1 MGSLARGERVVSTE
15 TECSRVQE
23 EDRVP
28 SVSPIIQTEVVPWDT
43 YVFLDSLSVTGAV
56 IYSRI
61 QKCLPLGLSI
71 RVSNNIAAIRPHADI
86 YIIRLVGEIRLAGE
100 IFVIE
105 RKRLCDFEE
114 RNSIYANFVRL
125 FWWDI
130 VSTIFLIT
138 FGKISWIEIIKFESI
153 ALVDFFSLKYIFSI
167 DLLSSSKFLVF
178 SMIDTIDVKRFF
190 FFGFSIGLIND
201 TLIKII
207 DAIWFVKSNL
217 DREIST

>member
-1 MGSLARGERVVSTE
+1 M
-15 TECSRVQE
+15 
-23 EDRVP
+23 
-28 SVSPIIQTEVVPWDT
+28 PWDT

-61 QKCLPLGLSI
+61 QKCLALGLSI

-86 YIIRLVGEIRLAGE
+86 YIIRLVSGE

-105 RKRLCDFEE
+105 RKRLCDFKE

-125 FWWDI
+125 FWYDV
-130 VSTIFLIT
+130 VSTVFLIT
-138 FGKISWIEIIKFESI
+138 FGKISLIWIEIIKFESNCFGR
-153 ALVDFFSLKYIFSI
+153 FFFFQIYIF

-178 SMIDTIDVKRFF
+178 SMIDMIHVKRFF

-207 DAIWFVKSNL
+207 DAIWFVESNF

>member
-1 MGSLARGERVVSTE
+1 M
-15 TECSRVQE
+15 
-23 EDRVP
+23 
-28 SVSPIIQTEVVPWDT
+28 PWDT

-138 FGKISWIEIIKFESI
+138 FRKISWIEIIKFESI
-153 ALVDFFSLKYIFSI
+153 ALVDFSSLKYIFSI

>member
-28 SVSPIIQTEVVPWDT
+28 SVSPIIQTKVVPWDT

-86 YIIRLVGEIRLAGE
+86 YIIRLVGEICLAGE

-105 RKRLCDFEE
+105 RKRLWTIRRKKLDLRKFRSFILMRCSFNDFSDYVWKDQL
-114 RNSIYANFVRL
+114 N
-125 FWWDI
+125 WDNKI
-130 VSTIFLIT
+130 WINR
-138 FGKISWIEIIKFESI
+138 FG
-153 ALVDFFSLKYIFSI
+153 
-167 DLLSSSKFLVF
+167 
-178 SMIDTIDVKRFF
+178 RFF
-190 FFGFSIGLIND
+190 FFEIYIFDRSSFIVEIFGFFND
-201 TLIKII
+201 WYDWCQTIFLFWI
-207 DAIWFVKSNL
+207 L
-217 DREIST
+217 DRIN